1 MNKKTTVISDD
12 LDAGLSALQYDEH
25 AKNLLADKEILA
37 YILKYATDEFKSM
50 PIRDIISC
58 IEETEIKKVPISPG
72 LTNAPKITGENCED
86 NIPGEGFITFDIKTS
101 AVTKE
106 RIKIIID
113 VEAQKSIKLKYPIE
127 KRMVYYLSRMISSQK
142 NREFVNDDYQNIKKV
157 YSICICMNVE
167 EADKRDSITKFSL
180 SAENIVGNY
189 FPKKKNYDL
198 MTGILICISNYTA
211 DDAVPED
218 ERKLIGLLKTLFSD
232 KMTKEEKKE
241 SLQSDYDI
249 QMNDNI
255 NRELIDMCN
264 LGYGVYERG
273 IERGME
279 RGMARGIEKGELKN
293 LLSLVQKKFAKGKSC
308 YETSDELETDLFII
322 EQIYEVLEN
331 AAPDSTQDELLDIL
345 LEKNL
350 LQNVVS

>member
-1 MNKKTTVISDD
+1 MYK
-12 LDAGLSALQYDEH
+12 
-25 AKNLLADKEILA
+25 
-37 YILKYATDEFKSM
+37 
-50 PIRDIISC
+50 IRS
-58 IEETEIKKVPISPG
+58 
-72 LTNAPKITGENCED
+72 
-86 NIPGEGFITFDIKTS
+86 
-101 AVTKE
+101 VTKE

-157 YSICICMNVE
+157 YSIWICMNVE

-255 NRELIDMCN
+255 NRELMNMCN

-273 IERGME
+273 M
-279 RGMARGIEKGELKN
+279 EKGKLEN
-293 LLSLVQKKFAKGKSC
+293 LLSQVRKKFTKGKSC

>member
-157 YSICICMNVE
+157 YSIWICMNVE

-198 MTGILICISNYTA
+198 MTGILICISNNTA
-211 DDAVPED
+211 DDVVPED

-279 RGMARGIEKGELKN
+279 KGKLEN